1 MRHIPRK
8 ADDSVNVSKEHPLV
22 EAGTLVLGVGLI
34 FLTIMVVLI
43 FVVEI
48 VIYFVPEETE
58 IELFGSWLPDDI
70 VRVEDDDP
78 RLVELDALLDRL
90 SRHWPDT
97 DYEFRIQINESR
109 ELNALAFP
117 GGLIVVT
124 SGLLDKVESEN
135 ELAFI
140 IGHELGHFRNRD
152 HIRGLGRGL
161 AIGILI
167 TAISGNDGGGAQ
179 LGATIADLTLRDF
192 SRRQERDADDFGLF
206 IVQQEYGHVAEA
218 WRFFERIEEEYGDT
232 REVLTFLS
240 THPAPDNRAERLV
253 DLAAENGWP
262 VTGEVT
268 EIDW

>member
-22 EAGTLVLGVGLI
+22 EAGTLVVGLSLI
-34 FLTIMVVLI
+34 FLSIMVVLI

-48 VIYFVPEETE
+48 VIFFVPEKTE
-58 IELFGSWLPDDI
+58 VELFGSWLPEDI
-70 VRVEDDDP
+70 IRVDDDDP
-78 RLVELDALLDRL
+78 RQVELEALVDRL

-97 DYEFRIQINESR
+97 DYEFRVRIDDSSQ
-109 ELNALAFP
+109 LNALAFP

-124 SGLLDKVESEN
+124 SGLLDRVESEN

-152 HIRGLGRGL
+152 HIRGLGRGV

-167 TAISGNDGGGAQ
+167 SAVAGNDGGAQ
-179 LGATIADLTLRDF
+179 LGATVADLTLRGF
-192 SRRQERDADDFGLF
+192 SRRQERAADEFGLS

-218 WRFFERIEEEYGDT
+218 WRFFERIEEEYGNT
-232 REVLTFLS
+232 NEIVSLLA
-240 THPAPDNRAERLV
+240 THPSPDDRAEALV
-253 DLAAENGWP
+253 ELAGENGWR
-262 VTGEVT
+262 VSGEVT
-268 EIDW
+268 EIGW